1 MDYEIETK
9 FTVIKQARQ
18 VKPESHTFLNLR
30 HNSEHV
36 DHVISRT
43 SRPQENMILR
53 FLEIHKKN
61 HCLSKSKIFCEILL
75 IEAKKVFLNAI
86 LTKEMNNANL
96 FLLGTRYCENFETRG
111 HRRN

>member
-9 FTVIKQARQ
+9 FTVVKQARQ

-53 FLEIHKKN
+53 FLEIHKKITVYPN
-61 HCLSKSKIFCEILL
+61 RKFFVKFYLSKPRKY
-75 IEAKKVFLNAI
+75 FL
-86 LTKEMNNANL
+86 TPS
-96 FLLGTRYCENFETRG
+96 
-111 HRRN
+111 